1 MTRSAPVVIHLL
13 PSQKAKVARLAEA
26 EDRSIST
33 FARRILL
40 DAIGEPT
47 EEDVEMSK
55 RLARRDASGLTN
67 RRKRKGEVNNGKVQA
82 TP

>member
-1 MTRSAPVVIHLL
+1 MTRSAQIVVHLL
-13 PSQKAKVARLAEA
+13 PSQNAKLARLAEA
-26 EDRSIST
+26 EDHSIST

-55 RLARRDASGLTN
+55 RFARRDDSVLTS

>member
-1 MTRSAPVVIHLL
+1 MTRSAPVAVHLL
-13 PSQKAKVARLAEA
+13 PSQKAKLARLAEA
-26 EDRSIST
+26 EDHSIST

-55 RLARRDASGLTN
+55 RFARRDDSVLTS